1 MDNEYA
7 VCIFDFLPSDHVF
20 ILAELFFELNEN
32 YSSLQQSNHCC
43 DAQGL
48 AKAGKCFIIAAKM
61 AKNISASQSPVF
73 DLPGV
78 AARFSL
84 KGTFASARPYGSGHI
99 HDTFLIK
106 TKEKSCPDYILQRIN
121 HDIFKDVPRLMENI
135 VRVTGHIRGKLDAMP
150 GSDPGREVLTVIPAM
165 DGRFYHL
172 DGNGHYWRCYLF
184 IDRHRSFDRVDS
196 PERAA
201 AGGRHFGRFLKLLAD
216 LPGPP
221 LHETIVGFHD
231 LEEHLRM
238 FSADLQADPCGRAKE
253 LAVEIAFVLE
263 RAEAMKLILR
273 LGRAGRIPLRVTH
286 NDTKFNNIL
295 FAERGGGACIVDLDT
310 VMPGFVH
317 YDFGDAVRSGC
328 NQAIEDEPDL
338 ERVTLDIDLFGGF
351 AKGFLASLSGCLSGE
366 ETAHLAF
373 SAKLF
378 AYQIGLRFLS
388 DFLAGD
394 RYFKIK
400 YPGHNLQRAR
410 VQFRLLG
417 SMEKQFAQMED
428 IVSGLAADMAAR
440 P

>member
-1 MDNEYA
+1 MT
-7 VCIFDFLPSDHVF
+7 
-20 ILAELFFELNEN
+20 
-32 YSSLQQSNHCC
+32 
-43 DAQGL
+43 
-48 AKAGKCFIIAAKM
+48 AKM
-61 AKNISASQSPVF
+61 AEKNTNSLSPDF

-84 KGTFASARPYGSGHI
+84 QGTFAAARPFGSGHI
-99 HDTFLIK
+99 HDTFLVE
-106 TKEKSCPDYILQRIN
+106 TKEKKRPGYILQRIN
-121 HDIFKDVPRLMENI
+121 HNIFKDVPRMMENI

-150 GSDPGREVLTVIPAM
+150 GSDPDREVLTVVPAT
-165 DGRFYHL
+165 DGRSFHL
-172 DGNGHYWRCYLF
+172 DPNGDYWRCYLF
-184 IDRHRSFDRVDS
+184 IDRHRSFDLVDS

-201 AGGRHFGRFLKLLAD
+201 AGGRHFGRFLNLLAD

-221 LHETIVGFHD
+221 LHETIAGFHD
-231 LEEHLRM
+231 LEKHLGIFYEGLRE
-238 FSADLQADPCGRAKE
+238 DRCRRAA
-253 LAVEIAFVLE
+253 AVAAEVALVRE

-295 FAERGGGACIVDLDT
+295 FAEKGGGACVIDLDT

-328 NQAIEDEPDL
+328 NQALEDETDL
-338 ERVTLDIDLFGGF
+338 ERVKFDIGLFGGF
-351 AKGFLASLSGCLSGE
+351 ASGFLAALDGCLTRE
-366 ETAHLAF
+366 EIVHLAF

-378 AYQIGLRFLS
+378 AFMVGLRFLG
-388 DFLAGD
+388 DYLAGD

-417 SMEKQFAQMED
+417 SMERQFAQMED
-428 IVSGLAADMAAR
+428 IVSGLAADMDTE